1 MTDHMDHES
10 LMDSTGMGLLPG
22 LVLGMG
28 IVVFAMAALLTGS
41 MWAVAGLLVMVGL
54 VTAVIV
60 YVVLALASEGED
72 ADRMRSRI
80 PGLSDRG

>member
-1 MTDHMDHES
+1 MDRES
-10 LMDSTGMGLLPG
+10 LMDSSGMGLLPG
-22 LVLGMG
+22 LVLAMG
-28 IVVFAMAALLTGS
+28 IVIFAMAALLTGS

-72 ADRMRSRI
+72 ADRMRGRI